1 MCTLIAVGV
10 GGFLQVASRIMER
23 AIAEDVDIFT
33 DYLGDVGLATPDA
46 GEHLRAS
53 RQFADERWS
62 RHRSVTSLDWSPEFP
77 ELLLASYDANADA
90 PHEPDGVTLIWNLKY
105 KKTSPEYVFHCQSP
119 IMAACFTPFHPNLV
133 IGGTYSGQV
142 GVAIT
147 HTCARTHTHV
157 RLFNGLI
164 SGTTQVSRYQKGKT
178 SLDVTEAR
186 DSEWHWHHLVH
197 MQVCT
202 SLQIR

>member
-23 AIAEDVDIFT
+23 AVAEDVDIFT
-33 DYLGDVGLATPDA
+33 DYLGDVGLAKPDA

-62 RHRSVTSLDWSPEFP
+62 RDRAVTSLDWSPEFP
-77 ELLLASYDANADA
+77 ELLLASYDVNEVA
-90 PHEPDGVTLIWNLKY
+90 PRKPGGVTLIWNLKY
-105 KKTSPEYVFHCQSP
+105 NKTSPEYVFHYRWP
-119 IMAACFTPFHPNLV
+119 IMAACFTPFNPNLV

-147 HTCARTHTHV
+147 HTRVHARTHT
-157 RLFNGLI
+157 RACLTALFPGLP
-164 SGTTQVSRYQKGKT
+164 R
-178 SLDVTEAR
+178 
-186 DSEWHWHHLVH
+186 
-197 MQVCT
+197 
-202 SLQIR
+202 